1 MNLKEKLNN
10 LDKLT
15 VFETYIT
22 IISNFKEYNK
32 ITKAKMINSIIEEY
46 KNSENIINLCTNKEL
61 KYLKLLA
68 NNKNS
73 LSYNKKYDWE
83 IKTLDNKFLIILID
97 DKIYIPKEL
106 QKSIHKAIT
115 KINLSETTKKDK
127 INETLIGICKTKG
140 IIKEELLIDIASKLL
155 KIHPDEIINHINN
168 NKLFNYYIAK
178 LKILKAKNKDNDK
191 ILIYRSYYPHI
202 EKIMQIKKQENKN
215 KYNLATIE
223 DYQSI
228 FYNNLNLN
236 NPKIYKFYNELIKL
250 NNYDFYEWIII
261 MNILLKENQQ
271 DLIDFIKTI
280 SKNQIDNLDNFIYLL
295 KETLKEMNKLT

>member
-10 LDKLT
+10 LYKLT

-22 IISNFKEYNK
+22 VISNFKEYNK

-155 KIHPDEIINHINN
+155 KIHTDEIINHINN

-191 ILIYRSYYPHI
+191 ILIYRSYYPHR
-202 EKIMQIKKQENKN
+202 EKIMQIK
-215 KYNLATIE
+215 
-223 DYQSI
+223 
-228 FYNNLNLN
+228 
-236 NPKIYKFYNELIKL
+236 
-250 NNYDFYEWIII
+250 
-261 MNILLKENQQ
+261 
-271 DLIDFIKTI
+271 
-280 SKNQIDNLDNFIYLL
+280 
-295 KETLKEMNKLT
+295 